1 MKSRNNPLE
10 VAVKVKRI
18 VQSIDPEARFFL
30 FGSAVCGPRTAA
42 GDIDVLVVSE
52 FVDRK
57 YDVMV
62 SVYEEVL
69 EPVEGHVTTRVKF
82 ETWYK
87 RFIPSGELVEV

>member
-1 MKSRNNPLE
+1 MKSRDNPLE
-10 VAVKVKRI
+10 VAVRVKRI

-30 FGSAVCGPRTAA
+30 FGSAARGTRTAA
-42 GDIDVLVVSE
+42 GDIDVLGASE
-52 FVDRK
+52 LVDRK

-69 EPVEGHVTTRVKF
+69 EPVEVHVTTRVKF

-87 RFIPSGELVEV
+87 RFIPSGELVDV